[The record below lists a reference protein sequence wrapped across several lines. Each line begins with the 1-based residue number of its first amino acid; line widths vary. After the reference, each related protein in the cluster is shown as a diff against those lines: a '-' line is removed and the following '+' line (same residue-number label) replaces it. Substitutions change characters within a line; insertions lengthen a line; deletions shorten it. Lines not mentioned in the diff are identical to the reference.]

1 MHRDKPSSMRFVMQS
16 ITIAYGK
23 RNSPARGCGTYSA
36 STCRLKVEWSGT
48 ARLRPSRWRMGSIG
62 PAV

>member
-36 STCRLKVEWSGT
+36 STCRLKVE
-48 ARLRPSRWRMGSIG
+48 
-62 PAV
+62 